1 MAGWYQMKAD
11 RANPICFLSTV
22 TARRVPTACAENY
35 AVEGA
40 GAGAAA
46 GAAIGVITGGDVLD
60 GAAIGA
66 AAGAAIGYFI
76 DMNDACDGYDRN
88 GRLDDDC
95 YGLRGYPKDPR

>member
-1 MAGWYQMKAD
+1 MLARKLAVAGTATMAA
-11 RANPICFLSTV
+11 FSL
-22 TARRVPTACAENY
+22 TACAENY

-46 GAAIGVITGGDVLD
+46 GAAIGAITGGDVLE

-66 AAGAAIGYFI
+66 AAGAAAGYFI
-76 DMNDACDGYDRN
+76 DKNDGCDGYDRR

-95 YGLRGYPKDPR
+95 YGLRGYPDDPR